1 VSRSSWLHCKGCFR
15 CRAWLEVELD
25 NLRAALSWSLDAG
38 DSGSALRI
46 KGALWRFWGVRGH
59 FSEGR
64 RWLSTSLSRG
74 EPAPSNLEAP
84 ALLALGGL
92 ARRQGDYSRVA
103 EDLRAS
109 LALYRQELSI
119 SERTV
124 ENHIGKIFKKLGFAS
139 RSQIAA
145 WVAQR

>member
-1 VSRSSWLHCKGCFR
+1 V
-15 CRAWLEVELD
+15 
-25 NLRAALSWSLDAG
+25 WSLEAG

-59 FSEGR
+59 FSEGW

-74 EPAPSNLEAP
+74 EPAPSNLKATALP
-84 ALLALGGL
+84 ALGDL
-92 ARRQGDYSRVA
+92 ARRRGDYSRVA

-119 SERTV
+119 SGRTV
-124 ENHIGKIFKKLGFAS
+124 ENHIGKIFKKLGFSS
-139 RSQIAA
+139 RSGITA